1 MSFNSAYRFGG
12 GPIASTTTPS
22 STTSPASNPPS
33 SYFSKYNAL
42 YNNVKAQNDLIDS
55 IIVYLKDN
63 NTLNETTTSYI
74 DKEINNIKYTSNP
87 LFYVYCVCII
97 VLCVVLLI
105 YKPLNFKLTVIVVIL
120 LLRSPFYL
128 IQLEL
133 FMYNILVYIY
143 SLLSGIVYRP
153 V

>member
-1 MSFNSAYRFGG
+1 
-12 GPIASTTTPS
+12 
-22 STTSPASNPPS
+22 
-33 SYFSKYNAL
+33 
-42 YNNVKAQNDLIDS
+42 VKKENDLIDAR
-55 IIVYLKDN
+55 IVQLKDN

-74 DKEINNIKYTSNP
+74 DKEINIIKYTSVP

-105 YKPLNFKLTVIVVIL
+105 YKPLNFKLTIIVIIL
-120 LLRSPFYL
+120 LLLSPFYL
-128 IQLEL
+128 IRLEL